1 MTYDLRLFTM
11 TKTFNWQQVIRIL
24 GVLLMTEALFMVI
37 AAIVA
42 YIYNGDDFTAII
54 ESAIITVIA
63 GFGGVLLGGSNTK
76 HIGTREGYL
85 VVGLVWIVFSLFGM
99 LPFRLSHY
107 IPNLTDAFFETMSG
121 FTTTGATILTD
132 IEALPHG
139 LLFWRSMIQW
149 LGGMG
154 IVVLSLAIL
163 PMFGAGMQLFTA
175 EVPGITY
182 DKLQPKITDTARK
195 LWELYLLLTIICA
208 ALLYFGGMDI
218 FDAVCHSLTT
228 LASGGYSTKN
238 TSIAYWSS
246 PVIHYI
252 IIFFMIIA
260 GTNFSLLYGAMIRKQ
275 GKRLVQDE
283 EFKTYLYSIL
293 GASLVIAIGLII
305 TRNFEGLKS
314 VELAFRD
321 ALFQIVATMTTTGF
335 CTSDYMSW
343 HPILLL
349 TILLIIPMGATAGS
363 TSGGIKIIR
372 LHIVAKNIFYEFKRV
387 MHPKAIRPVRVNH
400 RIVSENTLSN
410 TYVFISIFIIITVV
424 STIIMMF
431 CGLSP
436 TEALGCSLSSIANVG
451 PSIGG
456 FGPTGTYAALPDFA
470 KWYLSVLMLIGRLEL
485 FTILILFLPSFWRK

>member
-1 MTYDLRLFTM
+1 M

-42 YIYNGDDFTAII
+42 YIYGGDDFTAIV
-54 ESAIITVIA
+54 ESAILTIGA
-63 GFGGVLLGGSNTK
+63 GLGGVLLGGSNTK

-107 IPNLTDAFFETMSG
+107 IPSITDAFFETMSG

-139 LLFWRSMIQW
+139 LLFWRSMLQW

-163 PMFGAGMQLFTA
+163 PMFGAGMQLFAA

-195 LWELYLLLTIICA
+195 LWELYTLLTIVCA
-208 ALLYFGGMDI
+208 VLLYLGGMNV
-218 FDAVCHSLTT
+218 FDAICHSLTT

-238 TSIAYWSS
+238 ASIAHWSS
-246 PVIHYI
+246 PAIPYI

-260 GTNFSLLYGAMIRKQ
+260 GTNFSLLYGAMIRRQ
-275 GKRLVQDE
+275 WKRLLQDE
-283 EFKTYLYSIL
+283 EFKTYIYSIL
-293 GASLVIAIGLII
+293 GVSFIIAIGLIC
-305 TRNFEGLKS
+305 TRTFDGFQSIEK
-314 VELAFRD
+314 AFRD
-321 ALFQIVATMTTTGF
+321 ALFQIVTTMTTTGF
-335 CTSDYMSW
+335 STSDYMSW
-343 HPILLL
+343 HPILWLIMLL
-349 TILLIIPMGATAGS
+349 VIPMGATAGS

-387 MHPKAIRPVRVNH
+387 MHPKAIRPIRVNH

-410 TYVFISIFIIITVV
+410 TYVFISIFVIITIV
-424 STIIMMF
+424 STIVMMI

-436 TEALGCSLSSIANVG
+436 SEAFGCSLTSISNVG
-451 PSIGG
+451 PGIGAQ
-456 FGPTGTYAALPDFA
+456 GPSGTFAMLPDFA
-470 KWYLSVLMLIGRLEL
+470 KWYLSFLMLIGRLEL
-485 FTILILFLPSFWRK
+485 FTILILFLPSFWKK

>member
-1 MTYDLRLFTM
+1 M

-24 GVLLMTEALFMVI
+24 GVLLITEALFMMLAACVSYI
-37 AAIVA
+37 YKGNDFEAIV
-42 YIYNGDDFTAII
+42 
-54 ESAIITVIA
+54 ESAIITTLA
-63 GFGGVLLGGSNTK
+63 GLSGVLIGGNSTK
-76 HIGTREGYL
+76 HFGTREGYL
-85 VVGLVWIVFSLFGM
+85 VVGLVWIVFSIFGM

-107 IPNLTDAFFETMSG
+107 IPSITDAFFETISG

-139 LLFWRSMIQW
+139 LLFWRSMMQW

-163 PMFGAGMQLFTA
+163 PMFGAGMQLFAA

-208 ALLYFGGMDI
+208 TLLYFGGMDM
-218 FDAVCHSLTT
+218 FDAICHSLTT

-246 PVIHYI
+246 PLIHYI

-260 GTNFSLLYGAMIRKQ
+260 GTNFSLLYGAIIRRQ
-275 GKRLVQDE
+275 SKRLIQDE
-283 EFKTYLYSIL
+283 EFKIYIYSIL
-293 GASLVIAIGLII
+293 GVSFIVAIGLLCSRSFDGFSSI
-305 TRNFEGLKS
+305 EQS
-314 VELAFRD
+314 FRD
-321 ALFQIVATMTTTGF
+321 ALFQIVATITTTGYS
-335 CTSDYMSW
+335 TSDYTLW
-343 HPILLL
+343 HPILWLI
-349 TILLIIPMGATAGS
+349 ILLIIPMGATAGS

-410 TYVFISIFIIITVV
+410 TYVFISIFVIITIV
-424 STIIMMF
+424 STIVMMF
-431 CGLSP
+431 CGLSLR
-436 TEALGCSLSSIANVG
+436 EALGCSLSSISNVG
-451 PSIGG
+451 PGIGAQ
-456 FGPTGTYAALPDFA
+456 GPLGSFAMLPDFA

-485 FTILILFLPSFWRK
+485 FTILILFLPSFWKK